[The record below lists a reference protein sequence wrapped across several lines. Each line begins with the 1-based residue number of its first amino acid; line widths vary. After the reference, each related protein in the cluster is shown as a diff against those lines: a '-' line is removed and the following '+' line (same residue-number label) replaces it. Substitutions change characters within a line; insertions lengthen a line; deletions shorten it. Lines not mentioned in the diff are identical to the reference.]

1 VIGCSGR
8 SHLFG
13 GCGHGPRGDQDPPD
27 IPIAQDSQ
35 YATSDAI
42 QFNNWGS
49 PFSSGAHFLFG
60 DGSVRLIPFGK
71 NQAFRANFRTLLTP
85 NGGTPSAELQ

>member
-1 VIGCSGR
+1 MPIY
-8 SHLFG
+8 
-13 GCGHGPRGDQDPPD
+13 QDPNYD
-27 IPIAQDSQ
+27 K
-35 YATSDAI
+35 TTAI
-42 QFNNWGS
+42 LFNNWGS
-49 PFSSGAHFLFG
+49 PFASGAHFLFG